1 MYVVSLGNYI
11 LVFGIDGWY
20 TKTLPLNFFMDVILL
35 NASCNWDW
43 KSIWNERKVTRKKE
57 RKKENH
63 PFKRRLNSMAIRNKR
78 KISQFF
84 KSIVYLYM
92 KENNLLFV
100 CHIEISQT
108 TMPSTMLLASLMK
121 ALNVYECIEGV
132 F

>member
-1 MYVVSLGNYI
+1 
-11 LVFGIDGWY
+11 
-20 TKTLPLNFFMDVILL
+20 
-35 NASCNWDW
+35 
-43 KSIWNERKVTRKKE
+43 
-57 RKKENH
+57 
-63 PFKRRLNSMAIRNKR
+63 MAIRNKR